1 MDHSS
6 AGIYL
11 FDSTVFPYYNP
22 DTYSTYIVRLPMS
35 IPAFLPA
42 VDGTSFANPITD
54 ATAVRDGTAAGFG
67 LFTRDSTFVWG
78 GSVSAPGMDWTGD
91 MILDQVII
99 QQDQTVSLT
108 GAYYLVP

>member
-1 MDHSS
+1 MSYLS

-22 DTYSTYIVRLPMS
+22 DIWSTYIVRLPLS
-35 IPAFLPA
+35 SPAFLPS
-42 VDGTSFANPITD
+42 VDGTAFANSITD

-67 LFTRDSTFVWG
+67 IFTADSTFVWG
-78 GSVSAPGMDWTGD
+78 GSVSLPTGTGD
-91 MILDQVII
+91 MILDQVVI

-108 GAYYLVP
+108 SAYYLVP